1 MTTKYTTDVDG
12 LIECLTNI
20 REVCGGKTP
29 VQINVYSL
37 DNVVGLTSVCLDND
51 MGNNDAIVYL
61 ETDTE
66 TVCPRQFEFYTQ
78 GA

>member
-1 MTTKYTTDVDG
+1 MLDKH
-12 LIECLTNI
+12 
-20 REVCGGKTP
+20 
-29 VQINVYSL
+29 YSL

-51 MGNNDAIVYL
+51 MGNNNAIVYL